1 MEFWINATFT
11 PDKSAFRFSGCI
23 QLTLEAP
30 MKSRVLTLPEIGM
43 IAGTRAAFG
52 AGVGLLLADK
62 LKPDTRKGAACAL
75 LLVGALSTIPIVLA
89 ILGKPEAAIAPES
102 V

>member
-1 MEFWINATFT
+1 MEFEINPAFT

-43 IAGTRAAFG
+43 IAGTRAEIGRAH
-52 AGVGLLLADK
+52 V
-62 LKPDTRKGAACAL
+62 
-75 LLVGALSTIPIVLA
+75 
-89 ILGKPEAAIAPES
+89 
-102 V
+102 